1 MLAWGNSQHLCEATF
16 GFPAYWPFIFFQLCW
31 TFSLYCTF
39 CKCYALLCWLF
50 CFTLPVSFTGS
61 YWRTSQD
68 YSRKLLFYSKEQS
81 LYCYKELWLKT
92 SRKERSNWRLLLPG
106 STRTIPELFD
116 KKMWTKNRRV
126 FTALD
131 LTECWEMVREWVYLF
146 LQTVKKRLPKSE
158 TSQSDP
164 EWKGN
169 IVLHFGRQGLH

>member
-1 MLAWGNSQHLCEATF
+1 MYILLLKYCNIRYVFFILCGNKD
-16 GFPAYWPFIFFQLCW
+16 
-31 TFSLYCTF
+31 YC
-39 CKCYALLCWLF
+39 Y
-50 CFTLPVSFTGS
+50 
-61 YWRTSQD
+61 YYYY

-131 LTECWEMVREWVYLF
+131 LTECLEMVREWVYLF

-169 IVLHFGRQGLH
+169 IVLHFGPQGLH